1 MGIAFQSVLACASAA
16 TQHLSDVE
24 TLSGTAPLSLFLLT
38 IAKSGERKSSC
49 DKLATQPFHEWE
61 AEQAKEY
68 QEAKAQF
75 DFDLAVFETQ
85 SRQAVKASVD
95 GGEVV
100 ERDTLVP
107 PSPPVIPRKLLS
119 DPTYEGVLRHLETGD
134 PSIAIFADEGAQF
147 FGGPAMGRDNQLK
160 TAAGFSKFWDAA
172 QINRTRAGSEQMTF
186 RNRRMALHLMI
197 QPGVAESVLADQALL
212 DQGLL
217 SRTLIAH
224 PLSRIGQRFIDVS
237 PEEAERRALAQ
248 TDLTAFQRRIA
259 ALLRIPGPRQDFAP
273 LELNPRVLH
282 LSQDARALLVQFA
295 NAIEQQQ
302 AAGGNLSHITGFA
315 SKAAEQA
322 TRVAGVLTAL
332 QDHEAECVSLHAM
345 QSAVSIVS
353 WHLTEAQRLLDN
365 GEVSK
370 DMRDARCL
378 LDWLKLHRR
387 DMPFN
392 RRDLTRNGPSRI
404 RGTDLSK
411 KLLSILEEHRH
422 VRPSAAAKVNG
433 TRTSEAWELCDV

>member
-1 MGIAFQSVLACASAA
+1 
-16 TQHLSDVE
+16 
-24 TLSGTAPLSLFLLT
+24 
-38 IAKSGERKSSC
+38 
-49 DKLATQPFHEWE
+49 
-61 AEQAKEY
+61 
-68 QEAKAQF
+68 
-75 DFDLAVFETQ
+75 TQ

-100 ERDTLVP
+100 ERNALVP

-134 PSIAIFADEGAQF
+134 PSVALLADEGAQF
-147 FGGPAMGRDNQLK
+147 FGGPAMGRENQLK
-160 TAAGFSKFWDAA
+160 TAAGLSKFWDAA
-172 QINRTRAGSEQMTF
+172 PINRTRAGSEQMTF

-197 QPGVAESVLADQALL
+197 QPGVAESVLGDDALL

-217 SRTLIAH
+217 CRTLIAH
-224 PLSRIGQRFIDVS
+224 PPSRIGQRLIEVS

-248 TDLTAFQRRIA
+248 AELAAFQLRIA
-259 ALLRIPGPRQDFAP
+259 ALLRIHGPRQDFAP

-315 SKAAEQA
+315 LKAAEQA
-322 TRVAGVLTAL
+322 ARVAGVLTAL
-332 QDHEAECVSLHAM
+332 QDHEAESVSLDAM
-345 QSAVSIVS
+345 QSSVSMVG

-370 DMRDARCL
+370 DMRDAQCL
-378 LDWLKLHRR
+378 LDWLRLHRS
-387 DMPFN
+387 DVPFN
-392 RRDLTRNGPSRI
+392 RRDLTRNGPSKI
-404 RGTDLSK
+404 RGTDRIK
-411 KLLSILEEHRH
+411 KLLSVLEEHRH
-422 VRPSAAAKVNG
+422 VRRSSAAQVNG
-433 TRTSEAWELCDV
+433 TRTSEAYELCHV